1 MCIATAYALFQKA
14 TEAKE
19 DTTETKEKMS
29 HLVDVAIAISRPSSR
44 DVTAADIEVQ
54 VTTHEMTTVCSFPFY
69 EAPMTFACICI
80 AMEL

>member
-1 MCIATAYALFQKA
+1 MFAECSTGYYEMVCVATAIICYVRFQKA

-19 DTTETKEKMS
+19 QTTETKEKMS

-54 VTTHEMTTVCSFPFY
+54 VTTTEMTTVYLFPFY
-69 EAPMTFACICI
+69 
-80 AMEL
+80 